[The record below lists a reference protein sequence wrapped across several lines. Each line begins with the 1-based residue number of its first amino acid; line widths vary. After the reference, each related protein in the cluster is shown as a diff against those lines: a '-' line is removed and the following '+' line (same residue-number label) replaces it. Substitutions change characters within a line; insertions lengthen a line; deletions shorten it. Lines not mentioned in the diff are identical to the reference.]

1 MRMENESTDKRKIK
15 RLLMGRIDLNLKIVP
30 LSIEAAQLLVLLS
43 RVGLIGLRYWRDQV
57 TCVAS

>member
-1 MRMENESTDKRKIK
+1 
-15 RLLMGRIDLNLKIVP
+15 MGRIDLNLKIVP